1 MHFIFES
8 KNVKTMEQ
16 FYINHWAVLVSAVA
30 NLVVGALW
38 YSPMLFYKAW
48 MKENNF
54 TEETVKQNFNPLK
67 TYGLSFILSLII
79 SYNLAFFLGDDKANA
94 SWAATAGFLAGFG
107 FSALIFSVVALFE
120 QRSWKYI
127 LINGG
132 YITIYFTL
140 IGFIIGA
147 WR

>member
-1 MHFIFES
+1 
-8 KNVKTMEQ
+8 MEQ
-16 FYINHWAVLVSAVA
+16 FHINHWAVMVCAIA
-30 NLVVGALW
+30 NLALGALW
-38 YSPMLFYKAW
+38 YSPLLFYKAW
-48 MKENNF
+48 MKENKF
-54 TEETVKQNFNPLK
+54 TDDDIKKVNPAK
-67 TYGLSFILSLII
+67 TYSITLLISVII
-79 SYNLAFFLGDDKANA
+79 SYNLAFFLGDDKTDMI
-94 SWAATAGFLAGFG
+94 WGTTAGFLTGFG

-140 IGFIIGA
+140 IGFILGT

>member
-1 MHFIFES
+1 
-8 KNVKTMEQ
+8 MEQ
-16 FYINHWAVLVSAVA
+16 FHINHWAVIACAAASL
-30 NLVVGALW
+30 LVGAVW

-48 MKENNF
+48 MKENNL
-54 TEETVKQNFNPLK
+54 TEETIKQKFNPLK

-79 SYNLAFFLGDDKANA
+79 SYNLAFFLGDNKTDA
-94 SWAATAGFLAGFG
+94 SWGAIAGFLAGFG
-107 FSALIFSVVALFE
+107 FSALIFAIVGLFE
-120 QRSWKYI
+120 QRSWRYI